1 MVSGSSPLTRGKLH
15 DPADLVG
22 NVRLIPAHAGKT
34 QTWGPGPASRPAH
47 PRSRGE
53 NSDTLSGTFESH
65 GSSPLTRGKPVA
77 AWLACGACGLI
88 PAHAGKTFGGDAPP
102 GPALAHPRSRGENCL
117 SSNPKRLCRGSSPL
131 TRGKLGLGMSD
142 SVDKGLI
149 PAHAG
154 KTGAATPILTGGGA
168 HPRSR
173 GENVAEAITAAAE
186 FGSSPLTRGKRPS

>member
-65 GSSPLTRGKPVA
+65 GSSPLTRGKLEDTLTAILPR
-77 AWLACGACGLI
+77 GLI
-88 PAHAGKTFGGDAPP
+88 PAHAGKTFIWSAPDLKT
-102 GPALAHPRSRGENCL
+102 AAHPRSRGENHRQAVPAPNFL
-117 SSNPKRLCRGSSPL
+117 GSSPL
-131 TRGKLGLGMSD
+131 TRGKRVPVRGEALEH
-142 SVDKGLI
+142 GLI

-154 KTGAATPILTGGGA
+154 KT
-168 HPRSR
+168 
-173 GENVAEAITAAAE
+173 
-186 FGSSPLTRGKRPS
+186 